1 MQTFK
6 KLLLLLTPQ
15 ERKRAYLLL
24 IMIMIMA
31 LIDMIGVASILPF
44 MAVLTNPSLIETNYI
59 LNTMYKFSNI
69 IGVENNKQFL
79 FTLGTLVF
87 VLLVSSL
94 IFKAFT
100 TYVQL
105 RFVEMRQHSIGKRL
119 VEGYLRQPYSWFLGR
134 NSGALGATIL
144 SEVQIIVGGG
154 IRPLLEIIAK
164 GMISITLIFL
174 LIIVDPKLALIVGF
188 TLGIAYALIFYSI
201 RINLFR
207 IGKERVKSNQLRYT
221 AISEAFGASKEVK
234 VGGLEQTYIDRFSVA
249 AETYARTGASASVLA
264 QLPRYIL
271 EVITFGGVLLMLLF
285 LIRQSGSF
293 NNALPIISL
302 YVFAGYRLMP
312 ALQQIYTSFA
322 SLTVTIPSLDNITD
336 DIKSNER
343 FTELQLQD
351 QDVLS
356 INKSIVLNNIYYN
369 YPNASRTAL
378 NDININI
385 SAKTIVGI
393 VGATGSGKTTTVDII
408 LGLLEAQK
416 GTLEVDGQII
426 TKKNSRSWQRAIGYV
441 PQHIYLSDDTVSANI
456 AFGIDPENINHAHIE
471 KASKIANLHNFVVNE
486 LPEKYQT
493 TTGERGVRLS
503 GGQRQRIGIARA
515 LYHNPQVLILD
526 EATSAL
532 DTETEKAVMDAINN
546 LNKDITIILI
556 THRLSAVKD
565 CDQILLLEKGKIIN
579 KGTFEELI
587 KLNKNFKKNTNNL

>member
-6 KLLLLLTPQ
+6 KILLLLTPH
-15 ERKRAYLLL
+15 ERNRAYLLL

-31 LIDMIGVASILPF
+31 LIDMIGIASILPF

-59 LNTMYKFSNI
+59 LNTMFQVSNM
-69 IGVENNKQFL
+69 IGVENNQQFL
-79 FTLGTLVF
+79 FALGILVF

-94 IFKAFT
+94 AFKALT

-119 VEGYLRQPYSWFLGR
+119 VEGYLYQPYSWFLGR
-134 NSGALGATIL
+134 NSGELGATIL

-164 GMISITLIFL
+164 GMISITIIVL
-174 LIIVDPKLALIVGF
+174 LIVVDPKLALIVGF
-188 TLGIAYALIFYSI
+188 ILGIAYALIFYSI
-201 RINLFR
+201 RFNLIR

-221 AISEAFGASKEVK
+221 AINEAFGASKEVK
-234 VGGLEQTYIDRFSVA
+234 VGGLEQTYIERFSSS
-249 AETYARTGASASVLA
+249 AETYARTGASAAVLS

-271 EVITFGGVLLMLLF
+271 EVITFGGILLMLLF

-293 NNALPIISL
+293 NNALPTISL

-322 SLTVTIPSLDNITD
+322 SLTVTIHSLDKITN
-336 DIKSNER
+336 DIKSNEK
-343 FTELQLQD
+343 FNELQLQD
-351 QDVLS
+351 QGVLS
-356 INKSIVLNNIYYN
+356 INKSIVLKNIHYN

-378 NDININI
+378 KEININI
-385 SAKTIVGI
+385 SAKTTVGI

-426 TKKNSRSWQRAIGYV
+426 TKQNSRSWQRTIGYV

-456 AFGIDPENINHAHIE
+456 AFGIDPKNINQADVE
-471 KASKIANLHNFVVNE
+471 KASKIANLHNFVIDE
-486 LPEKYQT
+486 LPEQYQT

-515 LYHNPQVLILD
+515 LYHKPQVLILD

-532 DTETEKAVMDAINN
+532 DNQTEEAVMDAINN
-546 LNKDITIILI
+546 LNKDMTIILI
-556 THRLSAVKD
+556 THRLSTVKN

-579 KGTFEELI
+579 RGTFEELI
-587 KLNKNFKKNTNNL
+587 EFNKSFQKNTNNL